1 MRIFRVKMTSFVTI
15 LQEETVSVGAIDEA
29 DAITMAQE
37 AFSQIMEEKHGWA
50 DFDEIKIEECV
61 EC

>member
-1 MRIFRVKMTSFVTI
+1 MTSYVTI

-29 DAITMAQE
+29 DAITMAQD
-37 AFSQIMEEKHGWA
+37 AFSQIMEEKHGWT

>member
-1 MRIFRVKMTSFVTI
+1 MTSYVTI
-15 LQEETVSVGAIDEA
+15 LQEETVSVAAINEA
-29 DAITMAQE
+29 DATTMAQE

>member
-1 MRIFRVKMTSFVTI
+1 MRIFKVKMTSYVTI

-29 DAITMAQE
+29 DAITMAQD
-37 AFSQIMEEKHGWA
+37 AFSQTMEEKHGWV

>member
-1 MRIFRVKMTSFVTI
+1 MRIFKVKMTSFVTI
-15 LQEETVSVGAIDEA
+15 LQEETVSVGAINEE
-29 DAITMAQE
+29 DAKAMAKE
-37 AFSQIMEEKHGWA
+37 AFAQIMDEKHGWA